1 MKTNLSKY
9 MLENGQ
15 IVFKKAEDGRKLRLA
30 IWKANTKRA
39 LGTVFFLNGH
49 REFIEKYSGTFEF
62 FIKKGFNVSTLD
74 WRGWGLSDRPFPSRP
89 KIQHI
94 SSAEEYQLDLDTLI
108 GLAKKNKLTTPWYLV
123 AHSLGCL
130 IGLRRLTS
138 EPQSF
143 NKYIFLSPL
152 WGNFPYIARPIQR
165 LVIKFEKA
173 LRLLGLLMLTQQ
185 NPEKYKPYSLTVDFR
200 KNTLTSDKKQFKR
213 LQTILENNLK
223 LHSGVPTLGYLI
235 AILKEIDSLNRV
247 DFPNRNILVLLAE
260 QERITD
266 NKAVLRLIG
275 RYDFINVVK
284 IKKAQHE
291 ILIEKE
297 TIRKEA
303 MSVICKFIGP

>member
-1 MKTNLSKY
+1 

-15 IVFKKAEDGRKLRLA
+15 ILFKKAEDGRKLRIA
-30 IWKANTKRA
+30 IWKANTKKA

-62 FIKKGFNVSTLD
+62 FIKKGFNISTLD

-94 SSAEEYQLDLDTLI
+94 SNAEEYQLDLDAVIDLSKRKK
-108 GLAKKNKLTTPWYLV
+108 LATPWYLV

-143 NKYIFLSPL
+143 DKYIFLSPL

-173 LRLLGLLMLTQQ
+173 LRLLGLIMLTQQ
-185 NPEKYKPYSLTVDFR
+185 NP
-200 KNTLTSDKKQFKR
+200 KK
-213 LQTILENNLK
+213 
-223 LHSGVPTLGYLI
+223 
-235 AILKEIDSLNRV
+235 
-247 DFPNRNILVLLAE
+247 
-260 QERITD
+260 
-266 NKAVLRLIG
+266 
-275 RYDFINVVK
+275 
-284 IKKAQHE
+284 
-291 ILIEKE
+291 
-297 TIRKEA
+297 
-303 MSVICKFIGP
+303 